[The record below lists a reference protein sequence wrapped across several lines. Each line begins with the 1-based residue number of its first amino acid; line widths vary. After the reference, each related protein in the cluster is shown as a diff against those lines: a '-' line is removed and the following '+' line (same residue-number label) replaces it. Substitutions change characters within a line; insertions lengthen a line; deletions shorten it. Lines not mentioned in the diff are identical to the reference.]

1 VKLYEFGELLTLRR
15 LVEAD
20 SAVFLRASPTTANA
34 QEASIWRLEG
44 VGLTEFAADGQV
56 TRTRLSSLEL
66 PLYLS
71 PARLGALMVKP
82 EQMSAR
88 ELFLYVDYLQAGKQA
103 SGRYEIAFWKKM
115 IYPVAVWVM
124 LVLALPAAY
133 IQARGGA
140 LGLKVFLA
148 IVAGIGFHLANSL
161 FSHLGLLNDW
171 PAAIVAAIPSLL
183 ALAAGLF
190 MLWQLQ
196 RRAF

>member
-1 VKLYEFGELLTLRR
+1 
-15 LVEAD
+15 
-20 SAVFLRASPTTANA
+20 
-34 QEASIWRLEG
+34 WRLEG
-44 VGLTEFAADGQV
+44 VRLTDFAADGQV
-56 TRTRLSSLEL
+56 TRSRLSSLEL

-171 PAAIVAAIPSLL
+171 PAPIVAAIPSLL
-183 ALAAGLF
+183 ALAAGLL
-190 MLWQLQ
+190 MLSQLQ
-196 RRAF
+196 RRAFYRGSKGLFDGALNAMP